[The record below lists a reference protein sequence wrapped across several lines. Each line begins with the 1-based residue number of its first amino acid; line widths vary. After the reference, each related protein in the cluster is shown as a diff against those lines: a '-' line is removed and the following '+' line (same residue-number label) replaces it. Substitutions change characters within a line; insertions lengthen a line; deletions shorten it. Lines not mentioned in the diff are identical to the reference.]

1 MGQFGDK
8 DLLVVRATLGAA
20 DVDRCIWICPA
31 DRSYRLSAISEVHSV
46 VGGASAAVRPR
57 KVTGTSAPG
66 ASAGATVIEQA
77 AAIDL
82 TSGATANTVVRPALT
97 GTEAQRTFNP
107 GDRLCLDY
115 SGTLTGLVGHIE
127 FALEPVGRYL

>member
-1 MGQFGDK
+1 MGQFGDNENV
-8 DLLVVRATLGAA
+8 VVRWPLDAA
-20 DVDRCIWICPA
+20 SVDRAIFICPA
-31 DRSYRLSAISEVHSV
+31 DRSLRLSSIAEVHSV

-66 ASAGATVIEQA
+66 AAASGTVIEQS

-82 TSGATANTVVRPALT
+82 TSTINTVVRPALT
-97 GTEAQRTFNP
+97 GTLEERTFLP
-107 GDRLCLDY
+107 GNRLALDF

-127 FALEPVGRYL
+127 FTFETVDRYL